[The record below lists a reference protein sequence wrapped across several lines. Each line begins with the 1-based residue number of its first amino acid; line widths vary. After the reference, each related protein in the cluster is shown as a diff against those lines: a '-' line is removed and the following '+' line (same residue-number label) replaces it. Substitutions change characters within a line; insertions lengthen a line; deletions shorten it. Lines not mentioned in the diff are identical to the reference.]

1 MLKEFTVAITG
12 GSGSACARRLLAEL
26 AGHPDVGIVNAVMSG
41 SALLVAREEL
51 GPADASLASMREIL
65 AGKSGTGK
73 LRWFEET
80 NVGASIASGSHLN
93 DGTVIVPCSTGTLGA
108 IASGN
113 SRNLIHRAAEVALK
127 ERRRLILGVREA
139 PLSLIHLENM
149 LTVTR
154 AGAIVL
160 PITPAFYS
168 HPQTVDDIVELYV
181 GRLLDHLDLPHKL
194 GRRWG
199 A

>member
-1 MLKEFTVAITG
+1 MKEFTVAITG
-12 GSGSACARRLLAEL
+12 GSGSACARRLIAALDE
-26 AGHPDVGIVNAVMSG
+26 HPDVGAVNVVMSG

-51 GPADASLASMREIL
+51 GPADASLAAMRQSFGGQ
-65 AGKSGTGK
+65 ARKVK
-73 LRWFEET
+73 WFEEA

-127 ERRRLILGVREA
+127 ERRLLLLAVRES
-139 PLSLIHLENM
+139 PLSLIHIENM
-149 LTVTR
+149 RTVTL
-154 AGAIVL
+154 AGAIVI

-168 HPQTVDDIVELYV
+168 HPRSIDDIVDSFV
-181 GRLLDHLDLPHKL
+181 GRLMDHLGLKHTL

-199 A
+199 S